1 MKSNSKKERE
11 SQIEKQYQKISHR
24 KERDDIETK
33 TEKIGKHETVRRK
46 FLQKEENSEREREIE
61 RKSQKQEK
69 TK

>member
-46 FLQKEENSEREREIE
+46 FLKKEEDRERERE
-61 RKSQKQEK
+61 REK
-69 TK
+69 GMEKNG